1 MRHIASSKTHTEV
14 VLEIRAKEEADREL
28 KSKNQL
34 AGINLG
40 RICMKNYILGRPDTD
55 YENDVLIVKK
65 AGGVV
70 GELNHSRMF
79 PPAFRPS
86 VTNVIHGRV
95 KKFLETPM
103 VQTGH
108 LPQLVWQ
115 QTRAPTSTGLASSC
129 LV

>member
-1 MRHIASSKTHTEV
+1 MRKQTV
-14 VLEIRAKEEADREL
+14 L
-28 KSKNQL
+28 KSKNHL

-40 RICMKNYILGRPDTD
+40 SICMNNYILGRPDID
-55 YENDVLIVKK
+55 YENDVVIVKK
-65 AGGVV
+65 SEGVV
-70 GELNHSRMF
+70 GELNHSRVF
-79 PPAFRPS
+79 PSAFRPS
-86 VTNVIHGRV
+86 ITNVIHGRV

-115 QTRAPTSTGLASSC
+115 QTRASTSTGLASSF